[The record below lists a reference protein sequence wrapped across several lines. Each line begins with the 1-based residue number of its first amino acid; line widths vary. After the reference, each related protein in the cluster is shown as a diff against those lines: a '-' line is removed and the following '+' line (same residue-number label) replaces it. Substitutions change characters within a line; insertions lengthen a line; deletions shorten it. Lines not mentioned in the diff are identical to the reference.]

1 MADNPSSRKLS
12 EKIGLAL
19 GAQGK
24 AIWEPLRPVLADY
37 CLARTSV
44 EIFFKDELELE
55 NDRILCCVPEEY
67 EILRASSTKNSLPEP
82 PAPGEYLLWA
92 DNLPKGFMGL
102 LCASEVVG
110 ARTALARFA
119 DSLIFPGS
127 MSQHYIRVPDQ
138 EVRGLSRPLV
148 FIIDW
153 LDTYEAFTGWTKED
167 WRLFLYTK
175 LQEGADEL
183 ILKPF
188 NFPEWDT
195 GAPLLGLE
203 PSSAS
208 ECVQWKSH
216 AQKLDDLFE
225 IAGEL
230 ALPLGFRLD
239 PQLAFPLALP
249 PSMARP
255 RADVACLANPA
266 ERKAALASWQASLV
280 KWVSL
285 STLLFAPGLGPH
297 CQCEECASNWLR
309 YGLDL
314 SGELIEAFGGLP
326 GVSLALTVEGLGREE
341 QNYVYKLILEGR
353 LAWCKR
359 LLVPYTWA
367 MPQALL
373 EQLAEK
379 VEVITSVD
387 TSDPTGHQLA
397 APPLLGEF
405 LASMPP
411 SASAPRPEACARL
424 EERVK
429 LTGRVA
435 LRSSR
440 VGEQFNQF
448 ALGRALKWAEFSTTE
463 LASSFCNL
471 HLTKFDTNSFRKK
484 VIDVERVAV
493 GLDPPS
499 GLHEIEADSL
509 KTDLLKT
516 SSAYEVVSWQGSL
529 LLWTVAGVLK
539 TSAGLH
545 EMREELAALAHRL
558 ATATVPEQGRTLD
571 SAYDELHKLARRKSL
586 LGSERLKSLLPFGSI
601 RKLSFDLFATGLNRD
616 SLGLAQL
623 AEEARAMESKAG
635 SAEAIILLV
644 SRLRALAGISPGVVP
659 GGLAGGVSVEG
670 GTPLLLP
677 TPAIPVA
684 APLFNCTASAWGQP
698 VRCRLSATKGRSC
711 RIEITLPWDGRQPAL
726 NLSADGALLAEVRL
740 APDRPT
746 WRQFEVTPQSR
757 ELLIEFAPVEAVYCP
772 CFCSISLLS
781 D

>member
-1 MADNPSSRKLS
+1 MADNPSSRKFS

-24 AIWEPLRPVLADY
+24 AIWEPLRPVLANY
-37 CLARTSV
+37 CLARTSAEV
-44 EIFFKDELELE
+44 FFEDELELE
-55 NDRILCCVPEEY
+55 TDRIFCCVPEEY
-67 EILRASSTKNSLPEP
+67 KVLRAESPVSSLPEP

-92 DNLPKGFMGL
+92 DNLPEGFMGL

-127 MSQHYIRVPDQ
+127 LTQHYIRVPDQ

-148 FIIDW
+148 FIVDW
-153 LDTYEAFTGWTKED
+153 LDTHEAFTGWTKED

-188 NFPEWDT
+188 NLSEWDT

-203 PSSAS
+203 PTSTS
-208 ECVQWKSH
+208 ERVQWKSH

-225 IAGEL
+225 LAGEL
-230 ALPLGFRLD
+230 ALPLGFRID

-249 PSMARP
+249 PSMARS

-266 ERKAALASWQASLV
+266 EHKAALASWQASLV
-280 KWVSL
+280 KWASL
-285 STLLFAPGLGPH
+285 STLLFAPGLEPH
-297 CQCEECASNWLR
+297 CQCRDCASNWIRL
-309 YGLDL
+309 GLEL
-314 SGELIEAFGGLP
+314 ASELIEAFGGLP
-326 GVSLALTVEGLGREE
+326 GVSLALTVEGLGWEE
-341 QNYVYKLILEGR
+341 QNYVYKLIIEGR

-367 MPQALL
+367 MPQDLL

-387 TSDPTGHQLA
+387 TTDPTGHQLA
-397 APPLLGEF
+397 APPLLGEY

-411 SASAPRPEACARL
+411 STSVPRPEACARL
-424 EERVK
+424 EEHVK

-448 ALGRALKWAEFSTTE
+448 ALGRALKWAELSTNE

-471 HLTKFDTNSFRKK
+471 HLTKFDTNSFRDK

-493 GLDPPS
+493 GLVPPS
-499 GLHEIEADSL
+499 GLHESEADSL

-529 LLWTVAGVLK
+529 LLWTVAGALK

-545 EMREELAALAHRL
+545 EMREELATLAHTL
-558 ATATVPEQGRTLD
+558 ATATLPEQGRTLD

-601 RKLSFDLFATGLNRD
+601 KKLSFDLFATELNRD
-616 SLGLAQL
+616 SLGLEQL
-623 AEEARAMESKAG
+623 AEEARAIESKAG
-635 SAEAIILLV
+635 SAEAITLLV
-644 SRLRALAGISPGVVP
+644 SRLRVYTGIGPGIVP
-659 GGLAGGVSVEG
+659 GGLVGVASVEG

-677 TPAIPVA
+677 TPGVPVA

-698 VRCRLSATKGRSC
+698 VRCRLTSNQRP
-711 RIEITLPWDGRQPAL
+711 RLPPR
-726 NLSADGALLAEVRL
+726 NRL
-740 APDRPT
+740 ALGCPT
-746 WRQFEVTPQSR
+746 ACSEALRRWRVACRGSPG
-757 ELLIEFAPVEAVYCP
+757 A
-772 CFCSISLLS
+772 
-781 D
+781 